1 MNFAIFVISIFT
13 ISKSNSNLVIFR
25 QMSKYKMYLNIKCHA
40 NKCWHFSFFIFKEIT
55 TSVVSFNRQD
65 RLRLIGFDSS
75 FDPNIIG
82 QCINQHY
89 QSAINQYNYCG
100 ATEFKLKGYP
110 FHCSG
115 MEAIKTRRLIV
126 KVLVS
131 IYMWQLVL
139 KLSSG
144 WKLLIL
150 TTNLLSII
158 VIHVVIN

>member
-1 MNFAIFVISIFT
+1 MYQNF
-13 ISKSNSNLVIFR
+13 
-25 QMSKYKMYLNIKCHA
+25 KCHA
-40 NKCWHFSFFIFKEIT
+40 YNSLHFLFFIFKEIT

-89 QSAINQYNYCG
+89 QSSSIQPQNYCG

-131 IYMWQLVL
+131 IN
-139 KLSSG
+139 
-144 WKLLIL
+144 
-150 TTNLLSII
+150 TNKY
-158 VIHVVIN
+158 V

>member
-1 MNFAIFVISIFT
+1 MKCIILLKVIHT
-13 ISKSNSNLVIFR
+13 
-25 QMSKYKMYLNIKCHA
+25 
-40 NKCWHFSFFIFKEIT
+40 NKCCYFSLFIFKEIK

-89 QSAINQYNYCG
+89 QSASIQPQNYCG

-131 IYMWQLVL
+131 IN
-139 KLSSG
+139 
-144 WKLLIL
+144 
-150 TTNLLSII
+150 TNN
-158 VIHVVIN
+158 H

>member
-1 MNFAIFVISIFT
+1 MGLLVTALTKETYFRILNVIPINIDIF
-13 ISKSNSNLVIFR
+13 
-25 QMSKYKMYLNIKCHA
+25 
-40 NKCWHFSFFIFKEIT
+40 FSFFIFKEIT

-89 QSAINQYNYCG
+89 QSASIQSQNYCG

-131 IYMWQLVL
+131 IN
-139 KLSSG
+139 K
-144 WKLLIL
+144 
-150 TTNLLSII
+150 N
-158 VIHVVIN
+158 NN

>member
-1 MNFAIFVISIFT
+1 MLFTLKKISVKTGTVLIET
-13 ISKSNSNLVIFR
+13 VLR
-25 QMSKYKMYLNIKCHA
+25 GDPLYKMYYFKCHA
-40 NKCWHFSFFIFKEIT
+40 HNGLHFFFFIFKEIT

-89 QSAINQYNYCG
+89 QSASIQPQNYCG

-131 IYMWQLVL
+131 IN
-139 KLSSG
+139 K
-144 WKLLIL
+144 
-150 TTNLLSII
+150 N
-158 VIHVVIN
+158 NN

>member
-1 MNFAIFVISIFT
+1 MGL
-13 ISKSNSNLVIFR
+13 LVTALTKETYFR
-25 QMSKYKMYLNIKCHA
+25 ILNIIPI
-40 NKCWHFSFFIFKEIT
+40 NIDIFFSFFIFKEIT

-89 QSAINQYNYCG
+89 QSASIRPQNYYG
-100 ATEFKLKGYP
+100 ATEFKLKGHP

-131 IYMWQLVL
+131 IYA
-139 KLSSG
+139 
-144 WKLLIL
+144 
-150 TTNLLSII
+150 NN
-158 VIHVVIN
+158 H

>member
-1 MNFAIFVISIFT
+1 M
-13 ISKSNSNLVIFR
+13 
-25 QMSKYKMYLNIKCHA
+25 
-40 NKCWHFSFFIFKEIT
+40 
-55 TSVVSFNRQD
+55 SFNRHD

-89 QSAINQYNYCG
+89 QSASIQPQNYCG

-131 IYMWQLVL
+131 IYRSVYLC
-139 KLSSG
+139 
-144 WKLLIL
+144 LIFEMSIWEFI
-150 TTNLLSII
+150 TNSKKKSIS
-158 VIHVVIN
+158 NQT